1 MLALERQEARA
12 SCVRV
17 LLTAAL
23 LPAARAYFFRL
34 LSRRVRLVL
43 CVALLQ
49 IVSETAVSSP
59 LAPPPFFFS
68 RKICQGAVL
77 CVQMN
82 KFSSSSG
89 TLCVSLLL
97 VYVCMPGHTFDVE
110 LFRRPECC
118 LMCETWEWQ

>member
-59 LAPPPFFFS
+59 LAPPPFFFLS
-68 RKICQGAVL
+68 ENLPGSSAL
-77 CVQMN
+77 CADEQV
-82 KFSSSSG
+82 FVVFRDFVCVSSSG
-89 TLCVSLLL
+89 VCVHAWTYL
-97 VYVCMPGHTFDVE
+97 
-110 LFRRPECC
+110 
-118 LMCETWEWQ
+118 